1 MLSALR
7 KHLGAITIVVA
18 VLAGGTY
25 AYQVQQ
31 EGQRADCQAA
41 LNQEFEQA
49 LTARSAAST
58 ARQSAQDNLLNAVSA
73 LVLHPANP
81 KDPNAIAAARKAYT
95 DAFQAY
101 TDAVAQTAQT
111 QHDNPYPTFKTCD

>member
-1 MLSALR
+1 MLSVLR
-7 KHLGAITIVVA
+7 KHVGAITIVGA
-18 VLAGGTY
+18 LLAGSTY

-31 EGQRADCQAA
+31 EGHRADCQAT

-58 ARQSAQDNLLNAVSA
+58 ARQTAQDNLLNAVSA

-81 KDPNAIAAARKAYT
+81 KDPKSIAAAQKAYT

-101 TDAVAQTAQT
+101 TDAVAQNAQA
-111 QHDNPYPTFKTCD
+111 QHDNPYPTFKPCN